1 MTAIDR
7 RGPVEQLHDL
17 LADDIAA
24 GRLAD
29 GIRLPSLRALAA
41 EHEVSTAT
49 AGRAVAWL
57 RDVDHQVVTD
67 ATGSYVRAGRY
78 KPGPVQRLAWTGP
91 PPGEH
96 TDVIAADYVDA
107 AVVYPRVITL
117 LGLEPTPRGGV
128 VPVVRREQRYFETD
142 RDDDPGGGRPFA
154 LSVEW
159 FPGELSV
166 PCPELLHRVPLAD
179 PRGALPLIAER
190 TADPDR
196 WPHKP
201 VTFVRGRTAYEAR
214 RVLDD
219 GREAPLLGLRLG
231 DYVSAT
237 VWMWFDPDG
246 RCWSYLEQVTLP
258 GKVLEV
264 GFDLALRA

>member
-1 MTAIDR
+1 MAIDR
-7 RGPVEQLHDL
+7 RGPVEQLHDE
-17 LADDIAA
+17 LAADISS
-24 GRLAD
+24 GRVAD
-29 GIRLPSLRALAA
+29 GIRLPSMRALAA
-41 EHEVSTAT
+41 SYGVSPAT
-49 AGRAVAWL
+49 AARAVAWL
-57 RDVDHQVVTD
+57 RDADHVVRTD
-67 ATGSYVRAGRY
+67 ATGSYVTAGRY
-78 KPGPVQRLAWTGP
+78 KQGPLQRLAWTGT

-96 TDVIAADYVDA
+96 IEVTAADYVDA
-107 AVVYPRVITL
+107 QVVYPRVITL
-117 LGLEPTPRGGV
+117 LDLEPAPRNGV
-128 VPVVRREQRYFETD
+128 APVVRREQRYFETD
-142 RDDDPGGGRPFA
+142 QDDDEDGGRPFA

-179 PRGALPLIAER
+179 PRGALPLITER
-190 TADPDR
+190 TADPGR

-214 RVLDD
+214 EVLDD

-237 VWMWFDPDG
+237 VWMWFDPAG

-264 GFDLALRA
+264 AFDLAS